1 MTPIHVVG
9 MGLDGL
15 GGLPAKMQAL
25 IRSATLLVGSDRH
38 LRLIPQDNTPRLVL
52 RDFQAT
58 FKAIQTH
65 LESTA
70 DPQVVILT
78 SGDPLFYGLGRW
90 LLEVFTPDQLTFH
103 PHLSAVQLAFSRL
116 KLPWQDAVIY
126 SAHGRDL
133 AGLVPLWQRGVEKI
147 AIYTDGEAT
156 IAAISRLYQALHLP
170 VTYRAWVCQALGSEE
185 EAILPWDLAQPV
197 RELPAIHPV
206 NLVVL
211 LRQPQRLSPREQPVL
226 GLGDDQFF
234 TFGDRPG
241 LMTKREVRVLVL
253 AELTLSGT
261 VETVWDVGAGS
272 GSVAVEI
279 ARLAPQATV
288 YAVEKTAIGFQ
299 LIERNR
305 KAFGLANLIPI
316 QGAAPQRLSGL
327 PQPDRVFIGGSGA
340 QLLANLEYCWSHLK
354 PAGRLVLAIAT
365 LEHQGQVL
373 HWCQTHQISPQ
384 VLQVQL
390 SRSVPLGQGHRLH
403 PLNPVTLITLSQG

>member
-9 MGLDGL
+9 IGLDGL
-15 GGLPAKMQAL
+15 PGLAAAVQQ
-25 IRSATLLVGSDRH
+25 IIDSATLLVGSDRH
-38 LRLIPQDNTPRLVL
+38 LQLIPQGDTPRLSLGNFNASL
-52 RDFQAT
+52 R
-58 FKAIQTH
+58 AIQTH
-65 LESTA
+65 LDTTA
-70 DPQVVILT
+70 NPQVVILT

-90 LLEVFTPDQLTFH
+90 LLEVFAPDQLTFH

-133 AGLVPLWQRGVEKI
+133 AGLVPLLQRGVEKI
-147 AIYTDGEAT
+147 AIYTDGEAN
-156 IAAISRLYQALHLP
+156 IAAISRLYQALHIP
-170 VTYRAWVCQALGSEE
+170 VTYRAWVCQALGSAE

-197 RELPAIHPV
+197 TALPPVHPL

-211 LRQPQRLSPREQPVL
+211 LRQPQRLPPREQPIV

-234 TFGDRPG
+234 TFADRPS

-253 AELTLSGT
+253 AELALTST
-261 VETVWDVGAGS
+261 VEIVWDIGAGT

-279 ARLAPQATV
+279 ARLAPQATI
-288 YAVEKTAIGFQ
+288 YAIEKTAIGFQ

-305 KAFGLANLIPI
+305 KAFGLANLIPL
-316 QGAAPQRLSGL
+316 QGTAPQCLRDL
-327 PQPDRVFIGGSGA
+327 PPPDRVFIGGSGA
-340 QLLANLEYCWSHLK
+340 QLLANLDYCWSHLN
-354 PAGRLVLAIAT
+354 AGGRLVLAIAT

-373 HWCQTHQISPQ
+373 HWCQTHQINPE

-403 PLNPVTLITLSQG
+403 PLNPVTLMTLTQG

>member
-9 MGLDGL
+9 IGLEGLAGL
-15 GGLPAKMQAL
+15 GKVAQEIICK
-25 IRSATLLVGSDRH
+25 ATLLVGSDRH
-38 LRLIPQDNTPRLVL
+38 LQLIPQGDIPRLCL
-52 RDFQAT
+52 RDFRAT
-58 FKAIQTH
+58 LKAIQNH
-65 LESTA
+65 LETTS

-90 LLEVFTPDQLTFH
+90 LLEVFAPEQLTFH

-133 AGLVPLWQRGVEKI
+133 VGLVPLLQQGVAKI
-147 AIYTDGEAT
+147 AIYTDGET
-156 IAAISRLYQALHLP
+156 NIAAIGRLYQALHLP
-170 VTYRAWVCQALGSEE
+170 VTYRAWVCQALGSED

-197 RELPAIHPV
+197 TELPPIHPL

-211 LRQPQRLSPREQPVL
+211 LRQPQQLLPREQPL
-226 GLGDDQFF
+226 IGLGDDQFF
-234 TFGDRPG
+234 TFSDRPS
-241 LMTKREVRVLVL
+241 LMTKREVRVLAV
-253 AELTLSGT
+253 AELGLTGT
-261 VETVWDVGAGS
+261 VETVWDVGAGT

-288 YAVEKTAIGFQ
+288 YAIEKTAVGFQ

-305 KAFGLANLIPI
+305 NAFGLSNLIPV
-316 QGAAPQRLSGL
+316 QGVAPQSLRGL
-327 PQPDRVFIGGSGA
+327 PPPDRVFIGGSGA
-340 QLLANLEYCWSHLK
+340 QLLANLDFCWSQLK
-354 PAGRLVLAIAT
+354 PGGRLVLAIAT

-373 HWCQTHQISPQ
+373 QWCQTHQISPQ
-384 VLQVQL
+384 LLQVQI
-390 SRSVPLGQGHRLH
+390 SRSVPLGQGHRLQ